1 MNKPIE
7 ITVGG
12 AGLYD
17 PVAGATDCNI
27 PIIAGQDLWISKQ
40 GYGPYDY
47 ALYTVISTGGF
58 RLIGSTFEDGEK
70 WFVFAI
76 GTSYQLQYSSNYT
89 NGFNYPQVISALFGR
104 VGWLQSA
111 GSPVLNT
118 NNLFSKSGRYFN
130 DGSFHSLVTLSNLKQ
145 VMELNGATDFE
156 FNAYLEALQRGVIL
170 RLLSATFGVPEF
182 ISQDMTYTRF
192 DSSDKQI
199 QNTGAFTGIR
209 IFRPSSLN
217 YAIQIDKVE
226 LYFNEAKTFM
236 LYLYED
242 TNPTPIWST
251 SVTSV
256 ANARTTV
263 SIPDLVL
270 NNTNGR
276 ILYLGYNQDEL
287 GTCKAISETDIE
299 TIGNRMYGIEFFKCI
314 PGNFSEVNYT
324 GDTTGLNA
332 QLTVFKDHTASITT
346 KAGLFDNAIGLQMA
360 AQVVEQILFTKRSNS
375 DERILGDTAGQ
386 MLGSMALD
394 GVAPIT
400 DGPQSYGLR
409 KQISAELIRMRES
422 FFPKPNKGTIRNVC

>member
-1 MNKPIE
+1 MTKPIE

-12 AGLYD
+12 AGIYD

-47 ALYTVISTGGF
+47 ALYSVISTGGF

-70 WFVFAI
+70 WFVFAV
-76 GTSYQLQYSSNYT
+76 GTSYQLQYISSYT
-89 NGFNYPQVISALFGR
+89 NGFHYPQVISALFGR
-104 VGWLQSA
+104 VGWLQTPGA
-111 GSPVLNT
+111 PVLNT
-118 NNLFSKSGRYFN
+118 SNLFSKSGRYFN

-156 FNAYLEALQRGVIL
+156 FNAYLEALHRGVIL

-182 ISQDMTYTRF
+182 ISQDMTFTRF

-256 ANARTTV
+256 ANSRTTV

-270 NNTNGR
+270 NNTHGR
-276 ILYLGYNQDEL
+276 ILYLGYNQDQL

-360 AQVVEQILFTKRSNS
+360 AQLVEQILFTKRSNS
-375 DERILGDTAGQ
+375 DERILGNTAGQ

-409 KQISAELIRMRES
+409 KQISAELVRMRES

>member
-1 MNKPIE
+1 MTKPIE

-12 AGLYD
+12 AGIYD

-47 ALYTVISTGGF
+47 ALYSVISTGGF

-70 WFVFAI
+70 WFVFAV
-76 GTSYQLQYSSNYT
+76 GTSYQLQYISSYT
-89 NGFNYPQVISALFGR
+89 NGFHYPRVISALFGR
-104 VGWLQSA
+104 VGWLQTPGA
-111 GSPVLNT
+111 PVLNT
-118 NNLFSKSGRYFN
+118 SNLFSKSGRYFN

-156 FNAYLEALQRGVIL
+156 FNAYLEALHRGVIL

-182 ISQDMTYTRF
+182 ISQDMTFTRF

-256 ANARTTV
+256 ANSRTTV

-270 NNTNGR
+270 NNTHGR
-276 ILYLGYNQDEL
+276 ILYLGYNQDQL

-360 AQVVEQILFTKRSNS
+360 AQLVEQILFTKRSNS

-409 KQISAELIRMRES
+409 KQISADLVRMRES